1 MARVRSVLIDNT
13 IGRIFRNT
21 TSVGT
26 ATAANLIAGNKL
38 ESAAIIAS
46 KKAIVRP
53 ALNIGNGAGM
63 YFAGGA
69 IVNLFQLTV
78 STAPVGSSI
87 VITAK
92 LGLSYDTSAVVGTY
106 TLPALS
112 NSYSYP
118 VAVSVP
124 VGQSLYFDINEAGSV
139 KPGAGL
145 GIRANF
151 YRG

>member
-38 ESAAIIAS
+38 ESAAITAS
-46 KKAIVRP
+46 KKTVVRS
-53 ALNIGNGAGM
+53 ALNIGNGSGI

-69 IVNLFQLTV
+69 VVNSLQLTAL
-78 STAPVGSSI
+78 TAPVGSSI
-87 VITAK
+87 VVTAK
-92 LGLSYDTSAVVGTY
+92 LGSTYDTSTILGY
-106 TLPALS
+106 YDLPALS
-112 NSYSYP
+112 KSWLYP
-118 VAVSVP
+118 VVISVSA
-124 VGQSLYFDINEAGSV
+124 GQSLYFDINEAGST
-139 KPGAGL
+139 KPGAGF

>member
-21 TSVGT
+21 TSVAA

-38 ESAAIIAS
+38 ESSAIIAS
-46 KKAIVRP
+46 KKTTVRP
-53 ALNIGNGAGM
+53 ALNIGNGSGM

-69 IVNLFQLTV
+69 LVNSFQLTAI
-78 STAPVGSSI
+78 TAPVGSS
-87 VITAK
+87 VVVSVK
-92 LGLSYDTSAVVGTY
+92 LGANYADSVEVGVY
-106 TLPALS
+106 ALPALS
-112 NSYSYP
+112 KSASYP
-118 VAVSVP
+118 VVVTVP

-139 KPGAGL
+139 KPGVGF

>member
-21 TSVGT
+21 TSVAA

-38 ESAAIIAS
+38 ESSAIVAS
-46 KKAIVRP
+46 KKTVVRP
-53 ALNIGNGAGM
+53 VLNIGSGSGI

-69 IVNLFQLTV
+69 VISSLELTAA
-78 STAPVGSSI
+78 TAPVGSSI
-87 VITAK
+87 IVTAK
-92 LGLSYDTSAVVGTY
+92 VGSNYDESTVIDEYVLPELSKSFLY
-106 TLPALS
+106 PIALS
-112 NSYSYP
+112 
-118 VAVSVP
+118 VS
-124 VGQSLYFDINEAGSV
+124 VGQSLYFDIDEAGST
-139 KPGAGL
+139 KPGTGL